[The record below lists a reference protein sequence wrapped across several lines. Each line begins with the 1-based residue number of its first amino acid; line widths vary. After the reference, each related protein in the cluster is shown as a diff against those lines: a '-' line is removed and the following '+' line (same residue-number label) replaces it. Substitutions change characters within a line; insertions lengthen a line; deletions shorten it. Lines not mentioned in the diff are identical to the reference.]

1 VQITSEAM
9 GDGRAVLHVEG
20 RLNLV
25 TAPELRAAVQRAV
38 EEDTARVVVDL
49 AGVTFIDSSGLGMV
63 IAGLKHARQA
73 GGELRIAAAGEQVR
87 MVLEL
92 TKLHRILRPYES
104 VDEALED
111 L

>member
-1 VQITSEAM
+1 VQITSEAI
-9 GDGRAVLHVEG
+9 GDGRAVLRVEG

-25 TAPELRAAVQRAV
+25 TAPELRAAVQQAV

-104 VDEALED
+104 VDEALEG

>member
-1 VQITSEAM
+1 MEIATEEL
-9 GDGRAVLHVEG
+9 GEGRAVLRVEG

-25 TAPELRAAVQRAV
+25 TAPELRAAVERAV
-38 EEDTARVVVDL
+38 AAGTPRVVIDL
-49 AGVTFIDSSGLGMV
+49 SAVTFIDSSGLGMV

-92 TKLHRILRPYES
+92 TKLNRILRPYDT
-104 VDEALED
+104 VDEALEG

>member
-1 VQITSEAM
+1 VQIMSEAL
-9 GDGRAVLHVEG
+9 GDGRAVLRVEG

-25 TAPELRAAVQRAV
+25 TAPELRAAVQQAV

-92 TKLHRILRPYES
+92 TKLHRILRPYDS
-104 VDEALED
+104 VDEALEG

>member
-1 VQITSEAM
+1 MQIMSEAL
-9 GDGRAVLHVEG
+9 GDGRAVLRVEG

-25 TAPELRAAVQRAV
+25 TAPELRAAVQQAV

-104 VDEALED
+104 VDEALEG

>member
-1 VQITSEAM
+1 VQIMSEAL
-9 GDGRAVLHVEG
+9 GDGRAVLRVEG

-25 TAPELRAAVQRAV
+25 TAPELRAAVQQAV

-104 VDEALED
+104 VDEALEG

>member
-1 VQITSEAM
+1 MQIMSEAL
-9 GDGRAVLHVEG
+9 GDGRAVLRVEG

-25 TAPELRAAVQRAV
+25 TAPELRAAVQQAV

-104 VDEALED
+104 VDGALEG

>member
-1 VQITSEAM
+1 VQITAEEL
-9 GDGRAVLHVEG
+9 GEGRAVLRVEG

-25 TAPELRAAVQRAV
+25 TAPELRAAVERAV
-38 EEDTARVVVDL
+38 AAGTPRVVIDL
-49 AGVTFIDSSGLGMV
+49 SGVAFIDSSGLGMV

-92 TKLHRILRPYES
+92 TKLSRILRPYET
-104 VDEALED
+104 VDEALEG